1 MHLRRIQQPWV
12 ILGIDNPFVL
22 RASPDRTIRQSPTHN
37 GQVRPDYG
45 LGWKK
50 EGKCAEAIGAGDT
63 GAGTELGHV
72 GPWGEKIRKRE
83 NYMENMEIAG
93 FTFFCIWTHSETLQ
107 AMNRFFLQDSER
119 IEGLARVACTSAFSE
134 KQFLNV
140 RGVPSTEYG
149 MT

>member
-93 FTFFCIWTHSETLQ
+93 FTFFGIWTHSETLQ
-107 AMNRFFLQDSER
+107 AMNRFFSPGFRENRGTSTGGLHIR
-119 IEGLARVACTSAFSE
+119 I
-134 KQFLNV
+134 Q
-140 RGVPSTEYG
+140 
-149 MT
+149 

>member
-93 FTFFCIWTHSETLQ
+93 FTFFWYLDSFRNSPSHESFFSPGFRE
-107 AMNRFFLQDSER
+107 NRGTSTGGLHIR
-119 IEGLARVACTSAFSE
+119 I
-134 KQFLNV
+134 Q
-140 RGVPSTEYG
+140 
-149 MT
+149 